1 MIRIAKFLSF
11 LLVAIVCGCSNER
24 EQGNQFDM
32 VSALPVME
40 GAYNLRHSFG
50 SEAYQQ
56 LSYDIRKD
64 FPSKEALDFYDQYF
78 NENGWIKCI
87 GDMEKWGSYI
97 DATHEIEKK
106 VYRVAHYFIKKS
118 ESKFGIVLLHYT
130 TSQKIY
136 DKEPDNNEQ
145 KVYVVMERGPHVE
158 IKSLILSLTCNNN
171 YPLEQNDK

>member
-1 MIRIAKFLSF
+1 
-11 LLVAIVCGCSNER
+11 LLVAVVCGCSNER
-24 EQGNQFDM
+24 ERGNQFDM
-32 VSALPVME
+32 VRVLPVME

-78 NENGWIKCI
+78 NENGWTRCI

-97 DATHEIEKK
+97 DATHGIEKRV

-118 ESKFGIVLLHYT
+118 ESKFGVVLLHYT
-130 TSQKIY
+130 ASQKIY
-136 DKEPDNNEQ
+136 DQEPDNNEQ

-158 IKSLILSLTCNNN
+158 IKSLILSLTCSSK
-171 YPLEQNDK
+171 YPSEQNDK